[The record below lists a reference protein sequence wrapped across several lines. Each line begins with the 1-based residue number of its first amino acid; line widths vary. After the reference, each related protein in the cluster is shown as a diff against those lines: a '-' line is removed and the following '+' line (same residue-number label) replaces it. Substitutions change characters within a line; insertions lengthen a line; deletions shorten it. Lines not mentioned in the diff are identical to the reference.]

1 MESNFFAC
9 IVWEYYLCVCGM
21 LSDSVNYLSY
31 VTSMVDEYESRALA
45 KRFRAV
51 PVHAM
56 KAYRMSRGITPLIS

>member
-1 MESNFFAC
+1 
-9 IVWEYYLCVCGM
+9 M